1 MTSIKVFPKLNK
13 INKYGLAPVYLRLIK
28 NRRVKY
34 LAMDVYIDPKDW
46 NNKTDKMKQAATNV
60 VQINNFLAIK
70 KSEAE
75 MTVLEMESK
84 SNFVSAHDLKAKL
97 AGVCIGD
104 FCAFFEKDSGS
115 EMTNLALEL

>member
-1 MTSIKVFPKLNK
+1 MTSIQVFPKLNK
-13 INKYGLAPVYLRLIK
+13 IDKYGLAPVYLRLIK

-46 NNKTDKMKQAATNV
+46 NNKTGKMKQAATNAE
-60 VQINNFLAIK
+60 QINNFLAIK

-84 SNFVSAHDLKAKL
+84 SNFVSAHDLKAKM
-97 AGVCIGD
+97 AGYVSEI
-104 FCAFFEKDSGS
+104 FLLFFEKDSGS